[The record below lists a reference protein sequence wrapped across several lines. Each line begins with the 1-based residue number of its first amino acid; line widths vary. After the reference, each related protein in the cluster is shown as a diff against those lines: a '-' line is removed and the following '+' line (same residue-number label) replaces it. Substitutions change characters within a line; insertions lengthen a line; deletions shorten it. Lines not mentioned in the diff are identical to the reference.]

1 MVKRCFWKGMDN
13 PLYQQYHDQE
23 WGKLNLDEHY
33 LYEMLVL
40 ESFQSGLSWLT
51 VLKKR
56 ENFRK
61 AFADFDV
68 DKVAAYGDED
78 VARLMNDKGII
89 RNRRKI
95 EAAIHNAQVFVKMHR
110 DGQTMGQLLQRAVPD
125 VIINHPRTMTDM
137 PAQTALSQRLSRQLK
152 KVGFKFVGPVTV
164 YSYLQAVGLV
174 NDHLEDCDF
183 KYGQPG
189 QNNEEDKR

>member
-51 VLKKR
+51 ILKKR
-56 ENFRK
+56 ENFRE

-68 DKVAAYGDED
+68 DKVAAFGDED
-78 VARLMNDKGII
+78 VDRLMHDKGII

-95 EAAIHNAQVFVKMHR
+95 EAAINNARVFVKMHR
-110 DGQTMGQLLQRAVPD
+110 DGQTMGQLLKQAVPQ
-125 VIINHPRTMTDM
+125 VIVNHPRSMAEM
-137 PAQTALSQRLSRQLK
+137 PAQTPLSQRLSRQLK

-164 YSYLQAVGLV
+164 YSYLQAVGLI
-174 NDHLEDCDF
+174 NDHVEDCDF
-183 KYGQPG
+183 KYSQS
-189 QNNEEDKR
+189 KHK